1 MYVYPSFLWW
11 KEETND
17 GRERLAF
24 WDGTRLVKK
33 YLIKEKKK
41 KEKKRKEKQKKF
53 PTGRKKNK
61 IELCSLKVK

>member
-11 KEETND
+11 KEETDD

-33 YLIKEKKK
+33 YLIKEKKRK
-41 KEKKRKEKQKKF
+41 KRKEKKRKTKEIPHWEKEK
-53 PTGRKKNK
+53 
-61 IELCSLKVK
+61 